1 MPLNIHPKAPAAH
14 AASEAAHRQG
24 KFWEMHD
31 LIFADQAAM
40 APEKYLE
47 YAKQLGLN
55 LDRFRKD
62 LDSPEIRKR
71 IDDDAKD
78 AASVGITG
86 TPGFLINGKYVSG
99 AKPFEAFK
107 TLIDAELG
115 AS

>member
-1 MPLNIHPKAPAAH
+1 MPLSMHPKAPAAH

-31 LIFADQAAM
+31 LIFGNQAAL

-47 YAKQLGLN
+47 YAQQLGLN
-55 LDRFRKD
+55 VEKFKRDSE
-62 LDSPEIRKR
+62 SPEVKKR
-71 IDDDAKD
+71 IDDDARD
-78 AASVGITG
+78 AASIGITG

-107 TLIDAELG
+107 AIIDAEIG
-115 AS
+115 TS